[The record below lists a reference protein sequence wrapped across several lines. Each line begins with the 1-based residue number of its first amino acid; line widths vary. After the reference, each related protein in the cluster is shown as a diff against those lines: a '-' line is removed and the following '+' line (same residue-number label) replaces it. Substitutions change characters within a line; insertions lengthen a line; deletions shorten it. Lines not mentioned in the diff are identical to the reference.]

1 MQPVSANWLNNQKQ
15 TLVEESF
22 VEVFY
27 DIADPDALA
36 DASAS
41 DNGSIYIADTPQI
54 VSGVAKDIVPYATLE
69 RNIWLLDGSR
79 KIIPE
84 SDYGDTGYVSDILSN
99 ETCGFDKTPIIEI
112 SFTEVH
118 APVIPGITI
127 TWGDAYNE
135 YAENFRVTAYNGATL
150 VAEKTVIDNKSVV
163 SAVEFDIENYD
174 LIRIE
179 ILKWCLPYHRARI
192 SNVFIGINRIYTKT
206 DLLEFEHLQEVDPLN
221 AKLPKISV
229 RFGID
234 NTSDEYNPNNEA
246 GMSKYLMERQEI
258 RTRYGYKLGDSIEW
272 IDGGVFYLSEWEAP
286 QNGISANFEARDLLE
301 FMSST
306 YMKGVYSS
314 EGVSLYSLAT
324 AVFEEANLPLNSDG
338 TVKWVIDDSL
348 KNIYTNAPL
357 PLVSLAECL
366 QMIANAAACVLYA
379 DRKGTLHI
387 EPIKTENDKDAGW
400 LTETKSGEAVDFEN
414 TYNDKAE
421 VLVSGNSEQVQTVQG
436 KNLFDK
442 SKVVPLALSS
452 TGTIVGG
459 QAQYKGFFFP
469 CKPNT
474 LYSVKRVN
482 PTTNRFVICFTEEI
496 PSQGVSFT
504 NAIPSNISTNQYNND
519 VVISSTSTETS
530 KYGFVY
536 LSNQGDDVPDIMLC
550 EGVILPYEP
559 FVPDSPSPDYP
570 SPVLSAE
577 GNLLVNGQQ
586 VVALP
591 TLRKIGDVADTYNPV
606 TGEYVQRIGK
616 LILTGN
622 EPIVATADNN
632 TVNPDLLSFIIRFIP
647 KIAVFNSPVLC
658 THFIEVKDPFWYT
671 HRTIENISGYVDTSA
686 DFVGS
691 VLKSRLITV
700 DTEGFKAFLAA
711 QYAAGTPVTVYY
723 QLAEPVVT
731 YLDPVTVPTYPWY
744 TKLEQDGVVKG
755 TIEATVKVMSDD
767 YTIDN
772 FNSFKKSEISLTK
785 PLLQVDVTT
794 YSHFVDDVGKELYNG
809 VIPINGTK
817 SIYITYSD
825 PAVNV
830 SANVTNGTLTSATY
844 YTNACLLTIT
854 GNGEVSV
861 NITGDIL
868 KTSETIITTPSGEE
882 KGEIQR
888 VENPLI
894 TTAERAL
901 VVGAWVKDYLSNRKI
916 LSSEWRADPRLDV
929 MDIIRVKNN
938 YGSSLVRTTSV
949 GFTYNGAFRGTG
961 EGRILSGSLD

>member
-22 VEVFY
+22 VEVSY

-41 DNGSIYIADTPQI
+41 DNGSIYIANTSQI
-54 VSGVAKDIVPYATLE
+54 VSEVAKDIVPYATLE

-84 SDYGDTGYVSDILSN
+84 SDYGDTGYVSDNLST
-99 ETCGFDKTPIIEI
+99 ESCGFDKIPIVEI
-112 SFTEVH
+112 SFTEIH
-118 APVIPGITI
+118 APIIPGITI

-150 VAEKTVIDNKSVV
+150 VAEKNVIDNKSVMSV
-163 SAVEFDIENYD
+163 VELDIENYD

-192 SNVFIGINRIYTKT
+192 SNIFVGINKIYTKT
-206 DLLEFEHLQEVDPLN
+206 DLMEFEHLQEVDPLN
-221 AKLPKISV
+221 AKLPKMSV

-301 FMSST
+301 FMRST

-314 EGVSLYSLAT
+314 AGVSLYSLAT

-348 KNIYTNAPL
+348 KSIYTNAPL

-379 DRKGTLHI
+379 DRNGILHI
-387 EPIKTENDKDAGW
+387 EPIDM
-400 LTETKSGEAVDFEN
+400 
-414 TYNDKAE
+414 
-421 VLVSGNSEQVQTVQG
+421 VLN
-436 KNLFDK
+436 
-442 SKVVPLALSS
+442 
-452 TGTIVGG
+452 
-459 QAQYKGFFFP
+459 
-469 CKPNT
+469 
-474 LYSVKRVN
+474 
-482 PTTNRFVICFTEEI
+482 
-496 PSQGVSFT
+496 
-504 NAIPSNISTNQYNND
+504 
-519 VVISSTSTETS
+519 
-530 KYGFVY
+530 
-536 LSNQGDDVPDIMLC
+536 
-550 EGVILPYEP
+550 
-559 FVPDSPSPDYP
+559 
-570 SPVLSAE
+570 
-577 GNLLVNGQQ
+577 
-586 VVALP
+586 
-591 TLRKIGDVADTYNPV
+591 
-606 TGEYVQRIGK
+606 
-616 LILTGN
+616 
-622 EPIVATADNN
+622 
-632 TVNPDLLSFIIRFIP
+632 
-647 KIAVFNSPVLC
+647 
-658 THFIEVKDPFWYT
+658 
-671 HRTIENISGYVDTSA
+671 
-686 DFVGS
+686 
-691 VLKSRLITV
+691 
-700 DTEGFKAFLAA
+700 
-711 QYAAGTPVTVYY
+711 
-723 QLAEPVVT
+723 
-731 YLDPVTVPTYPWY
+731 
-744 TKLEQDGVVKG
+744 
-755 TIEATVKVMSDD
+755 D

-794 YSHFVDDVGKELYNG
+794 YSHFVDNVGKELYNG
-809 VIPINGTK
+809 VIPINGSE

-830 SANVTNGTLTSATY
+830 VATVTNGTLTSATY

-854 GNGEVSV
+854 GNGDVSV

-901 VVGAWVKDYLSNRKI
+901 AVGAWVKDYLSNRKI

-929 MDIIRVKNN
+929 MDIITVKNN
-938 YGSSLVRTTSV
+938 YGSSSMRTTSV
-949 GFTYNGAFRGTG
+949 RFTYNGAFRGQS
-961 EGRILSGSLD
+961 EGRILDGMA

>member
-27 DIADPDALA
+27 DIADPDALV

-41 DNGSIYIADTPQI
+41 DNGSIYIANTPQI

-99 ETCGFDKTPIIEI
+99 ETCGFDKIPIVEI

-127 TWGDAYNE
+127 TWGEVYNE

-163 SAVEFDIENYD
+163 SVVELDIENYD

-314 EGVSLYSLAT
+314 EGVSLYSLAM

-366 QMIANAAACVLYA
+366 QMIANAAACVLYT

-387 EPIKTENDKDAGW
+387 EPIKTE
-400 LTETKSGEAVDFEN
+400 
-414 TYNDKAE
+414 
-421 VLVSGNSEQVQTVQG
+421 
-436 KNLFDK
+436 
-442 SKVVPLALSS
+442 
-452 TGTIVGG
+452 
-459 QAQYKGFFFP
+459 
-469 CKPNT
+469 
-474 LYSVKRVN
+474 
-482 PTTNRFVICFTEEI
+482 
-496 PSQGVSFT
+496 
-504 NAIPSNISTNQYNND
+504 
-519 VVISSTSTETS
+519 
-530 KYGFVY
+530 
-536 LSNQGDDVPDIMLC
+536 
-550 EGVILPYEP
+550 
-559 FVPDSPSPDYP
+559 
-570 SPVLSAE
+570 
-577 GNLLVNGQQ
+577 
-586 VVALP
+586 
-591 TLRKIGDVADTYNPV
+591 
-606 TGEYVQRIGK
+606 
-616 LILTGN
+616 
-622 EPIVATADNN
+622 
-632 TVNPDLLSFIIRFIP
+632 
-647 KIAVFNSPVLC
+647 
-658 THFIEVKDPFWYT
+658 
-671 HRTIENISGYVDTSA
+671 
-686 DFVGS
+686 
-691 VLKSRLITV
+691 
-700 DTEGFKAFLAA
+700 
-711 QYAAGTPVTVYY
+711 
-723 QLAEPVVT
+723 
-731 YLDPVTVPTYPWY
+731 
-744 TKLEQDGVVKG
+744 
-755 TIEATVKVMSDD
+755 SDD

-794 YSHFVDDVGKELYNG
+794 YNYFIGDTGKELYNG
-809 VIPINGTK
+809 VIPINGSK

-830 SANVTNGTLTSATY
+830 SANVTNGTLVSANY

-854 GNGEVSV
+854 GNGDVSV

-868 KTSETIITTPSGEE
+868 KTSETILTISTGEE
-882 KGEIQR
+882 KGEIQK

-894 TTAERAL
+894 TTSERA
-901 VVGAWVKDYLSNRKI
+901 VAIGEWVKDYLSKRKI
-916 LSSEWRADPRLDV
+916 ISSEWRADPRLDV
-929 MDIIRVKNN
+929 MDIITVKNN

-949 GFTYNGAFRGTG
+949 SFAYNGAFRGTG

>member
-1 MQPVSANWLNNQKQ
+1 VQPVSANWLNNQKQ
-15 TLVEESF
+15 TIVEESF
-22 VEVFY
+22 VEVSY
-27 DIADPDALA
+27 DFTDPDALA

-41 DNGSIYIADTPQI
+41 DNGSIYIANTPQI

-69 RNIWLLDGSR
+69 HNIWLLDGSR

-99 ETCGFDKTPIIEI
+99 ETCGFDKIPIVEI

-118 APVIPGITI
+118 APLIPGITI

-150 VAEKTVIDNKSVV
+150 VAEKTVIDNKSVISV
-163 SAVEFDIENYD
+163 VELDIENYD

-387 EPIKTENDKDAGW
+387 EPIKTE
-400 LTETKSGEAVDFEN
+400 
-414 TYNDKAE
+414 
-421 VLVSGNSEQVQTVQG
+421 
-436 KNLFDK
+436 
-442 SKVVPLALSS
+442 
-452 TGTIVGG
+452 
-459 QAQYKGFFFP
+459 
-469 CKPNT
+469 
-474 LYSVKRVN
+474 
-482 PTTNRFVICFTEEI
+482 
-496 PSQGVSFT
+496 
-504 NAIPSNISTNQYNND
+504 
-519 VVISSTSTETS
+519 
-530 KYGFVY
+530 
-536 LSNQGDDVPDIMLC
+536 
-550 EGVILPYEP
+550 
-559 FVPDSPSPDYP
+559 
-570 SPVLSAE
+570 
-577 GNLLVNGQQ
+577 
-586 VVALP
+586 
-591 TLRKIGDVADTYNPV
+591 
-606 TGEYVQRIGK
+606 
-616 LILTGN
+616 
-622 EPIVATADNN
+622 
-632 TVNPDLLSFIIRFIP
+632 
-647 KIAVFNSPVLC
+647 
-658 THFIEVKDPFWYT
+658 
-671 HRTIENISGYVDTSA
+671 
-686 DFVGS
+686 
-691 VLKSRLITV
+691 
-700 DTEGFKAFLAA
+700 
-711 QYAAGTPVTVYY
+711 
-723 QLAEPVVT
+723 
-731 YLDPVTVPTYPWY
+731 
-744 TKLEQDGVVKG
+744 
-755 TIEATVKVMSDD
+755 SDD

-794 YSHFVDDVGKELYNG
+794 YNYFIGDTGKELYNG
-809 VIPINGTK
+809 VIPINGSK

-830 SANVTNGTLTSATY
+830 SANVTNGTLVSANY

-854 GNGEVSV
+854 GNGDVSV

-868 KTSETIITTPSGEE
+868 KTSETIITISTGEE
-882 KGEIQR
+882 KGEIQK

-894 TTAERAL
+894 TTSERA
-901 VVGAWVKDYLSNRKI
+901 VAIGEWVKDYLSKRKI
-916 LSSEWRADPRLDV
+916 ISSEWRADPRLDV
-929 MDIIRVKNN
+929 MDIITVKNN

>member
-22 VEVFY
+22 VEVSY
-27 DIADPDALA
+27 DFADPDALA

-41 DNGSIYIADTPQI
+41 DNGSIYIANTPQI
-54 VSGVAKDIVPYATLE
+54 VSGVAKDIVLYATLE
-69 RNIWLLDGSR
+69 HNIWLLDGSR

-99 ETCGFDKTPIIEI
+99 ETCGFDKIPIVEI

-118 APVIPGITI
+118 APVISGITI

-150 VAEKTVIDNKSVV
+150 VAEKTVIDNKSVI
-163 SAVEFDIENYD
+163 SIVELDIENYD

-221 AKLPKISV
+221 AKLPKISI
-229 RFGID
+229 RFRID
-234 NTSDEYNPNNEA
+234 NTSDEYNPNNET

-306 YMKGVYSS
+306 YMKGVYSP

-379 DRKGTLHI
+379 DRKGILHI
-387 EPIKTENDKDAGW
+387 EPIKTE
-400 LTETKSGEAVDFEN
+400 
-414 TYNDKAE
+414 
-421 VLVSGNSEQVQTVQG
+421 
-436 KNLFDK
+436 
-442 SKVVPLALSS
+442 P
-452 TGTIVGG
+452 
-459 QAQYKGFFFP
+459 
-469 CKPNT
+469 
-474 LYSVKRVN
+474 
-482 PTTNRFVICFTEEI
+482 
-496 PSQGVSFT
+496 
-504 NAIPSNISTNQYNND
+504 
-519 VVISSTSTETS
+519 
-530 KYGFVY
+530 
-536 LSNQGDDVPDIMLC
+536 
-550 EGVILPYEP
+550 
-559 FVPDSPSPDYP
+559 
-570 SPVLSAE
+570 
-577 GNLLVNGQQ
+577 
-586 VVALP
+586 
-591 TLRKIGDVADTYNPV
+591 
-606 TGEYVQRIGK
+606 
-616 LILTGN
+616 
-622 EPIVATADNN
+622 
-632 TVNPDLLSFIIRFIP
+632 
-647 KIAVFNSPVLC
+647 
-658 THFIEVKDPFWYT
+658 
-671 HRTIENISGYVDTSA
+671 
-686 DFVGS
+686 
-691 VLKSRLITV
+691 
-700 DTEGFKAFLAA
+700 
-711 QYAAGTPVTVYY
+711 
-723 QLAEPVVT
+723 
-731 YLDPVTVPTYPWY
+731 
-744 TKLEQDGVVKG
+744 
-755 TIEATVKVMSDD
+755 DD

-785 PLLQVDVTT
+785 PLSQVDVTT
-794 YSHFVDDVGKELYNG
+794 YNYFIGDTGKELYNG
-809 VIPINGTK
+809 VIPINGSK

-830 SANVTNGTLTSATY
+830 SANVTNGTLVSANY

-854 GNGEVSV
+854 GNGDVSV

-868 KTSETIITTPSGEE
+868 KTSETIITISTGEE
-882 KGEIQR
+882 KGEIQK

-894 TTAERAL
+894 TTSERA
-901 VVGAWVKDYLSNRKI
+901 VAIGEWVKDYLSNRKI
-916 LSSEWRADPRLDV
+916 ISSEWRVDPRLDV
-929 MDIIRVKNN
+929 MDIITVKNN

-949 GFTYNGAFRGTG
+949 SFAYNGAFRGTG

>member
-15 TLVEESF
+15 TIVEESF
-22 VEVFY
+22 VEVSY
-27 DIADPDALA
+27 DFTDPDALA

-41 DNGSIYIADTPQI
+41 DNGSIYIANTPQI

-69 RNIWLLDGSR
+69 HNIWLLDGSR

-99 ETCGFDKTPIIEI
+99 ETCGFDKIPIVEI

-150 VAEKTVIDNKSVV
+150 VAEKTVIDNKSVI
-163 SAVEFDIENYD
+163 SAVELDIENYD

-324 AVFEEANLPLNSDG
+324 AVLEEANLPLNSDG

-379 DRKGTLHI
+379 DRKGILHI
-387 EPIKTENDKDAGW
+387 EPIKTE
-400 LTETKSGEAVDFEN
+400 
-414 TYNDKAE
+414 
-421 VLVSGNSEQVQTVQG
+421 
-436 KNLFDK
+436 
-442 SKVVPLALSS
+442 P
-452 TGTIVGG
+452 
-459 QAQYKGFFFP
+459 
-469 CKPNT
+469 
-474 LYSVKRVN
+474 
-482 PTTNRFVICFTEEI
+482 
-496 PSQGVSFT
+496 
-504 NAIPSNISTNQYNND
+504 
-519 VVISSTSTETS
+519 
-530 KYGFVY
+530 
-536 LSNQGDDVPDIMLC
+536 
-550 EGVILPYEP
+550 
-559 FVPDSPSPDYP
+559 
-570 SPVLSAE
+570 
-577 GNLLVNGQQ
+577 
-586 VVALP
+586 
-591 TLRKIGDVADTYNPV
+591 
-606 TGEYVQRIGK
+606 
-616 LILTGN
+616 
-622 EPIVATADNN
+622 
-632 TVNPDLLSFIIRFIP
+632 
-647 KIAVFNSPVLC
+647 
-658 THFIEVKDPFWYT
+658 
-671 HRTIENISGYVDTSA
+671 
-686 DFVGS
+686 
-691 VLKSRLITV
+691 
-700 DTEGFKAFLAA
+700 
-711 QYAAGTPVTVYY
+711 
-723 QLAEPVVT
+723 
-731 YLDPVTVPTYPWY
+731 
-744 TKLEQDGVVKG
+744 
-755 TIEATVKVMSDD
+755 DD

-794 YSHFVDDVGKELYNG
+794 YNYFIGDTGKELYNG
-809 VIPINGTK
+809 VIPINGSK

-830 SANVTNGTLTSATY
+830 SANVTNGTLVSANY

-854 GNGEVSV
+854 GNGDVSV

-868 KTSETIITTPSGEE
+868 KTSETIVTISTGEE
-882 KGEIQR
+882 KGEIQK

-894 TTAERAL
+894 TTPERA
-901 VVGAWVKDYLSNRKI
+901 VAIGEWVKDYLSKRKI
-916 LSSEWRADPRLDV
+916 ISSEWRADPRLDV
-929 MDIIRVKNN
+929 MDIITVKNN

-949 GFTYNGAFRGTG
+949 SFAYNGAFRGTG

>member
-22 VEVFY
+22 VEVSY

-41 DNGSIYIADTPQI
+41 DNGSIYIANTPQV
-54 VSGVAKDIVPYATLE
+54 VSEVAKDIVPYATLE

-84 SDYGDTGYVSDILSN
+84 SDYGDTGYVSDNLST
-99 ETCGFDKTPIIEI
+99 ESCGFDKIPIVEI
-112 SFTEVH
+112 SFTEIH
-118 APVIPGITI
+118 APIIPGITI

-135 YAENFRVTAYNGATL
+135 YAENFRVTAYNGPTL
-150 VAEKTVIDNKSVV
+150 VAEKNVIDNKSVMSV
-163 SAVEFDIENYD
+163 VELDIENYD

-192 SNVFIGINRIYTKT
+192 SNIFVGINKIYTKT
-206 DLLEFEHLQEVDPLN
+206 DLMEFEHSQEVDPLN

-229 RFGID
+229 RFAID

-314 EGVSLYSLAT
+314 AGVSLYSLAT

-379 DRKGTLHI
+379 DRNGILHI
-387 EPIKTENDKDAGW
+387 EPIDMGLN
-400 LTETKSGEAVDFEN
+400 
-414 TYNDKAE
+414 
-421 VLVSGNSEQVQTVQG
+421 
-436 KNLFDK
+436 
-442 SKVVPLALSS
+442 
-452 TGTIVGG
+452 
-459 QAQYKGFFFP
+459 
-469 CKPNT
+469 
-474 LYSVKRVN
+474 
-482 PTTNRFVICFTEEI
+482 
-496 PSQGVSFT
+496 
-504 NAIPSNISTNQYNND
+504 
-519 VVISSTSTETS
+519 
-530 KYGFVY
+530 
-536 LSNQGDDVPDIMLC
+536 
-550 EGVILPYEP
+550 
-559 FVPDSPSPDYP
+559 
-570 SPVLSAE
+570 
-577 GNLLVNGQQ
+577 
-586 VVALP
+586 
-591 TLRKIGDVADTYNPV
+591 
-606 TGEYVQRIGK
+606 
-616 LILTGN
+616 
-622 EPIVATADNN
+622 
-632 TVNPDLLSFIIRFIP
+632 
-647 KIAVFNSPVLC
+647 
-658 THFIEVKDPFWYT
+658 
-671 HRTIENISGYVDTSA
+671 
-686 DFVGS
+686 
-691 VLKSRLITV
+691 
-700 DTEGFKAFLAA
+700 
-711 QYAAGTPVTVYY
+711 
-723 QLAEPVVT
+723 
-731 YLDPVTVPTYPWY
+731 
-744 TKLEQDGVVKG
+744 
-755 TIEATVKVMSDD
+755 D

-785 PLLQVDVTT
+785 PLLQVDVTM
-794 YSHFVDDVGKELYNG
+794 YSYFVDDVGKELYNG
-809 VIPINGTK
+809 VIPING
-817 SIYITYSD
+817 SRSVYITYSD

-854 GNGEVSV
+854 GNGDVSV

-868 KTSETIITTPSGEE
+868 KTSETIITTSSGEE

-901 VVGAWVKDYLSNRKI
+901 VIGAWVKDYLSNRKI

-929 MDIIRVKNN
+929 MDII
-938 YGSSLVRTTSV
+938 SSENKFGTDTVRMTSV
-949 GFTYNGAFRGTG
+949 KYSYAGAFRGTG
-961 EGRILSGSLD
+961 EGRVI

>member
-15 TLVEESF
+15 TIVEESF
-22 VEVFY
+22 VEVSY

-41 DNGSIYIADTPQI
+41 DNGSIYIANTPQI
-54 VSGVAKDIVPYATLE
+54 VSEVAKDIVPYATLE

-99 ETCGFDKTPIIEI
+99 ETCGFDKIPIVEI

-150 VAEKTVIDNKSVV
+150 VAEKNVIDNKSVV
-163 SAVEFDIENYD
+163 SVVELDIENYD

-192 SNVFIGINRIYTKT
+192 SNVFIGVNRIYTKT
-206 DLLEFEHLQEVDPLN
+206 DLMEFEHLQEVDPLN

-301 FMSST
+301 FMRST

-379 DRKGTLHI
+379 DRKGILHI
-387 EPIKTENDKDAGW
+387 EPIKTE
-400 LTETKSGEAVDFEN
+400 
-414 TYNDKAE
+414 
-421 VLVSGNSEQVQTVQG
+421 
-436 KNLFDK
+436 
-442 SKVVPLALSS
+442 P
-452 TGTIVGG
+452 
-459 QAQYKGFFFP
+459 
-469 CKPNT
+469 
-474 LYSVKRVN
+474 
-482 PTTNRFVICFTEEI
+482 
-496 PSQGVSFT
+496 
-504 NAIPSNISTNQYNND
+504 
-519 VVISSTSTETS
+519 
-530 KYGFVY
+530 
-536 LSNQGDDVPDIMLC
+536 
-550 EGVILPYEP
+550 
-559 FVPDSPSPDYP
+559 
-570 SPVLSAE
+570 
-577 GNLLVNGQQ
+577 
-586 VVALP
+586 
-591 TLRKIGDVADTYNPV
+591 
-606 TGEYVQRIGK
+606 
-616 LILTGN
+616 
-622 EPIVATADNN
+622 
-632 TVNPDLLSFIIRFIP
+632 
-647 KIAVFNSPVLC
+647 
-658 THFIEVKDPFWYT
+658 
-671 HRTIENISGYVDTSA
+671 
-686 DFVGS
+686 
-691 VLKSRLITV
+691 
-700 DTEGFKAFLAA
+700 
-711 QYAAGTPVTVYY
+711 
-723 QLAEPVVT
+723 
-731 YLDPVTVPTYPWY
+731 
-744 TKLEQDGVVKG
+744 
-755 TIEATVKVMSDD
+755 DD

-794 YSHFVDDVGKELYNG
+794 YNYFIGDTGKELYNG
-809 VIPINGTK
+809 VIPINGSK

-830 SANVTNGTLTSATY
+830 SANVTNGTLVSANY

-854 GNGEVSV
+854 GNGDVSV

-868 KTSETIITTPSGEE
+868 KTSETIITISTGEE
-882 KGEIQR
+882 KGEIQK

-894 TTAERAL
+894 TTSERA
-901 VVGAWVKDYLSNRKI
+901 VAIGEWVKDYLSNRKI
-916 LSSEWRADPRLDV
+916 ISSEWRADPRLDV
-929 MDIIRVKNN
+929 MDIITVKNN

-949 GFTYNGAFRGTG
+949 SFAYNGAFRGTG